1 MARRLLLIPYVA
13 RQIHHCQERWD
24 VPLQLGRFGP
34 SDGGCIDGGGGD
46 GETKEAERATMDR
59 LSCAS
64 PAISLLLLKRERERE
79 RGRKR
84 EREGGRGW
92 LHLEAAVVWG
102 RVDYIFRVL

>member
-1 MARRLLLIPYVA
+1 L
-13 RQIHHCQERWD
+13 HRW
-24 VPLQLGRFGP
+24 R
-34 SDGGCIDGGGGD
+34 GGD

-64 PAISLLLLKRERERE
+64 PAISFLPLERERE
-79 RGRKR
+79 RGR

-92 LHLEAAVVWG
+92 LHLEVAVVWG

>member
-13 RQIHHCQERWD
+13 CQIHHCQERWD

-79 RGRKR
+79 REREE
-84 EREGGRGW
+84 EREGGWKR
-92 LHLEAAVVWG
+92 VVASG
-102 RVDYIFRVL
+102 GGCSVGKGGLYI